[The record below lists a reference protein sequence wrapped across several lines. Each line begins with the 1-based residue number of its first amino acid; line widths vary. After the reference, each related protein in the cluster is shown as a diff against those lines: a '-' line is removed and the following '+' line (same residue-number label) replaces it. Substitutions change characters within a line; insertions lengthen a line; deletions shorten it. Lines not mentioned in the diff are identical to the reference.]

1 MKHQT
6 LLVGILL
13 TQAWMPNVAAKSL
26 PLYRIEGSSTSTSE
40 KITTQLPYSND
51 VQQSTVDRSDEYVE
65 DFSDEL
71 YDEGHPSNERM
82 LYPSNERMLYQ
93 SEVDKLV
100 KERRDMFTRNLMS
113 MSVSLSFTV
122 IIAPTSAPEPKLIE
136 SGNEDESSYDI
147 LREKL
152 LGENTNDDDDESS
165 IDRANDLASNGE
177 GKVSGFFLTDSIE
190 SESDFSEEVPGSK
203 VEYVTLRAKLLG
215 KGDDEEFEED
225 IDEEIRKANE
235 LAAKKE
241 TVGGGPMKN
250 LRRR

>member
-26 PLYRIEGSSTSTSE
+26 PLYRIEASSTSTSE
-40 KITTQLPYSND
+40 KITRQLPYSND

-71 YDEGHPSNERM
+71 YDEGH
-82 LYPSNERMLYQ
+82 PSNERMLYQ

-152 LGENTNDDDDESS
+152 LGENTNDDDDEAS
-165 IDRANDLASNGE
+165 IDKANDLASNGD
-177 GKVSGFFLTDSIE
+177 GKVSGLLLTDSVE
-190 SESDFSEEVPGSK
+190 TESDFSEKVPGSK